1 MAHLH
6 LSKRKCYEDEDAEI
20 LKQVSGRL
28 ITKDILTEKLA
39 EHVEKVS
46 FQINPC
52 HRVKVV
58 WLVKF
63 YLKCID
69 AKPR

>member
-6 LSKRKCYEDEDAEI
+6 ASKRKRYEDEDAEI

-28 ITKDILTEKLA
+28 ITKDILTEKLS

-46 FQINPC
+46 FQINLMSSC
-52 HRVKVV
+52 KGC
-58 WLVKF
+58 LVSQIL
-63 YLKCID
+63 LKMH
-69 AKPR
+69 